1 MDLDTYR
8 KELMQITRLE
18 PKIEK
23 LHLIGDLAVVTL
35 DTYLEGT
42 FDRQPIKGNF
52 KYIRFW
58 KFFPDGVKVV
68 GGSGTALQR

>member
-23 LHLIGDLAVVTL
+23 LHLIGDPAVVTL

-58 KFFPDGVKVV
+58 KLCPDGVKVV
-68 GGSGTALQR
+68 GGSGTVINV